1 MAAGRLDGR
10 LSRVSSTVLSWLLPR
25 RFLVFRYSELAT
37 EVILWRSTG
46 HCSEQ
51 GPPFFLD
58 TWQYRV
64 LSSVECGVGQQNPRS
79 YLSSRGG
86 RPTITLPHH
95 RLGSLTHSWMQVLIP
110 GGVRG
115 YLQSTRYIGQWPH
128 SCPLPASAHPRQPLS
143 MLAGAL
149 VVECRQQAGERPAAS
164 QQAHPPWIIDGV
176 CRYELRALAH
186 SCSFKLAPAQ
196 AEFRPFLR

>member
-1 MAAGRLDGR
+1 MDVSVEFLPLFCHGCSHVAFLFFDIPNWQLRSFSGAAQGIAQSKDRL
-10 LSRVSSTVLSWLLPR
+10 
-25 RFLVFRYSELAT
+25 
-37 EVILWRSTG
+37 
-46 HCSEQ
+46 
-51 GPPFFLD
+51 FFLD